1 MSRRVLH
8 PTDFS
13 KASTAAFARSLTEA
27 RENRSELVL
36 VHVLSPVIP
45 MAAAGEAALTPSVYD
60 QMSKSAR
67 AWAQKQMDRLLA
79 KAKTAR
85 VRARGVLLEG
95 MTHEQILRAAKRQRA
110 DIIVMGT
117 HGRTGVARFFLGSV
131 AARVTAAAPCP
142 VLTVRGRG

>member
-13 KASTAAFARSLTEA
+13 KASNAAFARSLAEA
-27 RENRSELVL
+27 RESRGQLVL
-36 VHVLSPVIP
+36 VHVMSPVIP
-45 MAAAGEAALTPSVYD
+45 MGAGEGYISPSVYD

-85 VRARGVLLEG
+85 VRARGMLLEG
-95 MTHEQILRAAKRQRA
+95 MAHEQIVRAARRQRA
-110 DIIVMGT
+110 DLIVMGT
-117 HGRTGVARFFLGSV
+117 HGRTGMARFFLGSV
-131 AARVTAAAPCP
+131 AARVAATASCP
-142 VLTVRGRG
+142 VLTVRGRS

>member
-13 KASTAAFARSLTEA
+13 KASNEAFARSLTEA
-27 RENRSELVL
+27 RESRGQLVL
-36 VHVLSPVIP
+36 VHVMSPVIP
-45 MAAAGEAALTPSVYD
+45 MGAGEGYMSPSVYD

-85 VRARGVLLEG
+85 VRARGMLLEG
-95 MTHEQILRAAKRQRA
+95 MAHEQIVRAARRQRA
-110 DIIVMGT
+110 DLIVMGT

-131 AARVTAAAPCP
+131 AARVAATASCP
-142 VLTVRGRG
+142 VLTVRGRS